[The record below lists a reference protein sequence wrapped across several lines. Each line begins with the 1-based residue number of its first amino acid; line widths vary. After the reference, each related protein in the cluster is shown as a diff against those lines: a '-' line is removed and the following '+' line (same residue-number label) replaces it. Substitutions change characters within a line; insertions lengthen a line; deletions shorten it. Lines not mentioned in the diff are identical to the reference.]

1 MKTSILF
8 FFLNCMFLFGNGYSQ
23 TDIQIL
29 DIVVNSTFE
38 TDTIT
43 ELPLISQNEY
53 LSIMFKLNSA
63 ENADKVY
70 ILFGTAQD
78 TGDVLSLEAD
88 IVQENSTYYV
98 VFNEIQEE
106 IVGYTAQLFLELT
119 PAQKD
124 AYNYISLYVKDNQAE
139 ESNRLYFVK

>member
-1 MKTSILF
+1 MSLITACAF
-8 FFLNCMFLFGNGYSQ
+8 SQ
-23 TDIQIL
+23 SEVQLL
-29 DIVVNSTFE
+29 DILVHPTFE
-38 TDTIT
+38 YDTIT
-43 ELPLISQNEY
+43 NQPVVTENEQ
-53 LSIMFKLNSA
+53 LNIMFKINSA
-63 ENADKVY
+63 ENADKVFV
-70 ILFGTAQD
+70 LFGTEQN